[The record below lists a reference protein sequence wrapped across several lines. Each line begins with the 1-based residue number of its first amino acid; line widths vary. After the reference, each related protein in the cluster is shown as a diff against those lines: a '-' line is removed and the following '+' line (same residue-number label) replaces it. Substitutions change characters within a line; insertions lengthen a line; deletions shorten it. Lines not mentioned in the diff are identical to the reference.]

1 MGCGAPSPPGHGS
14 WTDEEELR
22 DAQLDRTAG
31 NRRVVMPAPES
42 FVYLEIAEAVRRAI
56 VSGEIKAGD
65 RLSPVREMAK
75 RWRCT
80 PNTVSRAYALLA
92 REGLIS
98 SHRGGGTRVIF
109 GSPGGAGPESL
120 GWQWASLVNR
130 AEQYLLEAIRLGQT
144 PAHAESALAAAISRW
159 DELQGRPGHV
169 LNDAAVS
176 PVAGQLIFAG
186 SHDLSVELL
195 CRLLSEAEPPVRV
208 AADFVGSLGGL
219 IALARGEADFSGSHL
234 WDQATEEYNVPFVQ
248 RILPN
253 RRVILLNLVQ
263 RVIGLMVPAGNP
275 LGMHAIADMAK
286 QGVVLVNRQPGSGTR
301 VWLDVQLK
309 AAGIDPSALAGYE
322 REESTHLAVSRAVAE
337 GEATVGLGIG
347 AAAAAYGLDFVSL
360 GQERYD
366 LVIPEENWGTP
377 EIEALRGVVGS
388 PKFKDAVLA
397 MGGYDV
403 SQTGTVQ
410 VVS

>member
-1 MGCGAPSPPGHGS
+1 MA
-14 WTDEEELR
+14 
-22 DAQLDRTAG
+22 
-31 NRRVVMPAPES
+31 APES

-56 VSGEIKAGD
+56 VSGELQAGQ
-65 RLSPVREMAK
+65 RLPPVREMAK

-109 GSPGGAGPESL
+109 GSVGGAAPESP

-130 AEQYLLEAIRLGQT
+130 AEQYLLEAVSLGQT

-159 DELQGRPGHV
+159 EEMQDRTAHIAHDGASYPI
-169 LNDAAVS
+169 
-176 PVAGQLIFAG
+176 AGQLIFAG

-195 CRLLSEAEPPVRV
+195 CRLLSEREAPVLV
-208 AADFVGSLGGL
+208 SVDFVGSLGGL
-219 IALARGEADFSGSHL
+219 IALARGEADFAGSHL
-234 WDQATEEYNVPFVQ
+234 WDQATEQYNVPFVQ
-248 RILPN
+248 RVLPN
-253 RRVILLNLVQ
+253 RRVVLLNLVQ
-263 RVIGLMVPAGNP
+263 RVMGMIVPPGNP
-275 LGMHAIADMAK
+275 LGLHGIPDLATP
-286 QGVVLVNRQPGSGTR
+286 GVVLVNRQPGSGTR

-309 AAGIDPSALAGYE
+309 VAGIDPASVPGYE
-322 REESTHLAVSRAVAE
+322 REESTHLAVSRAVAD
-337 GEATVGLGIG
+337 GEATVGIGIG
-347 AAAAAYGLDFVSL
+347 AAAAAYGLDFMPL

-366 LVIPEENWGTP
+366 LVIPEENWTSP
-377 EIEALRGVVGS
+377 EIGALRDVVES
-388 PKFKDAVLA
+388 AKFKDAVLD

-403 SQTGTVQ
+403 SQTGTAQ

>member
-1 MGCGAPSPPGHGS
+1 MATS
-14 WTDEEELR
+14 
-22 DAQLDRTAG
+22 
-31 NRRVVMPAPES
+31 ES

-56 VSGEIKAGD
+56 VSGELKAGQ
-65 RLSPVREMAK
+65 RLPPVREMAK

-109 GSPGGAGPESL
+109 GSGGGAAPESP

-130 AEQYLLEAIRLGQT
+130 AEQYLLEAVSLGQT

-159 DELQGRPGHV
+159 EEMQDRAG
-169 LNDAAVS
+169 
-176 PVAGQLIFAG
+176 PVTHDGTSYPAAGQLIFAG

-195 CRLLSEAEPPVRV
+195 CRLLSEREPPVLV
-208 AADFVGSLGGL
+208 SVDFVGSLGGL
-219 IALARGEADFSGSHL
+219 IALARGEADFAGSHL
-234 WDQATEEYNVPFVQ
+234 WDQATEQYNVPFVQ
-248 RILPN
+248 RVLPN
-253 RRVILLNLVQ
+253 RRVVLLNLVQ
-263 RVIGLMVPAGNP
+263 RVMGMIVPPGNP
-275 LGMHAIADMAK
+275 LGLHGVPDLATP
-286 QGVVLVNRQPGSGTR
+286 GVVLVNRQPGSGTR

-309 AAGIDPSALAGYE
+309 VAGIDPGSVPGYE
-322 REESTHLAVSRAVAE
+322 REESTHLAVSRAVAD
-337 GEATVGLGIG
+337 GEATVGIGIG
-347 AAAAAYGLDFVSL
+347 AAAAAYGLDFMPL

-366 LVIPEENWGTP
+366 LVIPEENWASP
-377 EIEALRGVVGS
+377 EVGALRDVVGS
-388 PKFKDAVLA
+388 AKFKDAVLD

-410 VVS
+410 MVS

>member
-1 MGCGAPSPPGHGS
+1 MA
-14 WTDEEELR
+14 
-22 DAQLDRTAG
+22 
-31 NRRVVMPAPES
+31 APES

-56 VSGEIKAGD
+56 VSGELKAGQ
-65 RLSPVREMAK
+65 RLQPVREMAK

-109 GSPGGAGPESL
+109 GSVGGAAPESP

-130 AEQYLLEAIRLGQT
+130 AEQYLLEAVSLGQT

-159 DELQGRPGHV
+159 EEMQDRAGHV
-169 LNDAAVS
+169 AHEGTS
-176 PVAGQLIFAG
+176 YPVAGQLIFAG

-195 CRLLSEAEPPVRV
+195 CRLLSEREPPVV
-208 AADFVGSLGGL
+208 VSVDFVGSLGGL
-219 IALARGEADFSGSHL
+219 IALARGEADFAGSHL
-234 WDQATEEYNVPFVQ
+234 WDQATEQYNVPFVQ
-248 RILPN
+248 RVLPN
-253 RRVILLNLVQ
+253 RRVVLLNLIQ
-263 RVIGLMVPAGNP
+263 RVMGMIVPPGNP
-275 LGMHAIADMAK
+275 LGLHGIPDLATP
-286 QGVVLVNRQPGSGTR
+286 GVVLVNRQPGSGTR

-309 AAGIDPSALAGYE
+309 VAGIDPASLPGYE
-322 REESTHLAVSRAVAE
+322 REESTHLAVSRAVAD
-337 GEATVGLGIG
+337 GEATVGIGIG
-347 AAAAAYGLDFVSL
+347 AAAAAYGLDFMPL

-366 LVIPEENWGTP
+366 LVIPEENWTSP
-377 EIEALRGVVGS
+377 EIGALRDVVGS
-388 PKFKDAVLA
+388 AKFKDAVLD

-403 SQTGTVQ
+403 SQTGTIQ

>member
-1 MGCGAPSPPGHGS
+1 MAAP
-14 WTDEEELR
+14 
-22 DAQLDRTAG
+22 
-31 NRRVVMPAPES
+31 PES

-56 VSGEIKAGD
+56 VSGELKAGQ
-65 RLSPVREMAK
+65 RLPPVREMAK

-109 GSPGGAGPESL
+109 GSVGGAAPESP

-130 AEQYLLEAIRLGQT
+130 AEQYLLEAVSLGQT

-159 DELQGRPGHV
+159 EEMQDRAG
-169 LNDAAVS
+169 
-176 PVAGQLIFAG
+176 PVTHDGTSYPAAGQLIFAG

-195 CRLLSEAEPPVRV
+195 CRLLSEREPPVLV
-208 AADFVGSLGGL
+208 SVDFVGSLGGL
-219 IALARGEADFSGSHL
+219 IALARGEADFAGSHL
-234 WDQATEEYNVPFVQ
+234 WDQATEQYNVPFVQ
-248 RILPN
+248 RVLPN
-253 RRVILLNLVQ
+253 RRVVLLNLVQ
-263 RVIGLMVPAGNP
+263 RVMGMIVPPGNP
-275 LGMHAIADMAK
+275 LGLHGIPDLATP
-286 QGVVLVNRQPGSGTR
+286 GVVLVNRQPGSGTR

-309 AAGIDPSALAGYE
+309 VAGIDPASVPGYE
-322 REESTHLAVSRAVAE
+322 REESTHLAVSRAVAD
-337 GEATVGLGIG
+337 GEATVGIGIG
-347 AAAAAYGLDFVSL
+347 AAAAAYGLDFMPL

-366 LVIPEENWGTP
+366 LVIPEENWASP
-377 EIEALRGVVGS
+377 EVGALRDVVES
-388 PKFKDAVLA
+388 AKFKDAVLD

>member
-1 MGCGAPSPPGHGS
+1 
-14 WTDEEELR
+14 
-22 DAQLDRTAG
+22 
-31 NRRVVMPAPES
+31 MPAPES

-56 VSGEIKAGD
+56 VSGELNAGQ

-109 GSPGGAGPESL
+109 GDVGGAAPESP

-130 AEQYLLEAIRLGQT
+130 AEQYLLEAISLGQS

-159 DELQGRPGHV
+159 EEMQDRVGHV
-169 LNDAAVS
+169 ARDVTS
-176 PVAGQLIFAG
+176 YPVAGQLIFAG

-195 CRLLSEAEPPVRV
+195 CRLLSESEPPVRV
-208 AADFVGSLGGL
+208 SVDFVGSLGGL
-219 IALARGEADFSGSHL
+219 IALARGEADFAGSHL
-234 WDQATEEYNVPFVQ
+234 WDQATQQYNVPFIQ
-248 RILPN
+248 RVLPN
-253 RRVILLNLVQ
+253 RPVMLLNLVQ
-263 RVIGLMVPAGNP
+263 RVIGMMVPPGNP
-275 LGMHAIADMAK
+275 LGLHGIADLAK
-286 QGVVLVNRQPGSGTR
+286 PGVVLVNRQPGSGTR

-309 AAGIDPSALAGYE
+309 VAGIDPASVPGYE
-322 REESTHLAVSRAVAE
+322 REESTHLAVSRAVAD
-337 GEATVGLGIG
+337 GEATAGIGIG
-347 AAAAAYGLDFVSL
+347 AAAAAYGLDFVPL

-366 LVIPEENWGTP
+366 LVIPEENWTSP
-377 EIEALRGVVGS
+377 EVGALRAVVGS
-388 PKFKDAVLA
+388 PKFKDAVLD

>member
-1 MGCGAPSPPGHGS
+1 MAAS
-14 WTDEEELR
+14 
-22 DAQLDRTAG
+22 
-31 NRRVVMPAPES
+31 ES

-56 VSGEIKAGD
+56 VSGELKAGQ
-65 RLSPVREMAK
+65 RLPPVREMAK

-109 GSPGGAGPESL
+109 GSVGGAAPESP

-130 AEQYLLEAIRLGQT
+130 AEQYLLEAISLGQT

-159 DELQGRPGHV
+159 EEMQDRAG
-169 LNDAAVS
+169 
-176 PVAGQLIFAG
+176 PVAHDGTSYPDAGQLIFAG

-195 CRLLSEAEPPVRV
+195 CRLLSEREPPVLV
-208 AADFVGSLGGL
+208 SVDFVGSLGGL
-219 IALARGEADFSGSHL
+219 IALARGEADFAGSHL
-234 WDQATEEYNVPFVQ
+234 WDQATEQYNVPFVQ
-248 RILPN
+248 RVLPN
-253 RRVILLNLVQ
+253 RRVVLLNLVQ
-263 RVIGLMVPAGNP
+263 RVMGMIVPPGNP
-275 LGMHAIADMAK
+275 LGLHGIPDLATP
-286 QGVVLVNRQPGSGTR
+286 GVVLVNRQPGSGTR

-309 AAGIDPSALAGYE
+309 VAGIDPASVPGYE
-322 REESTHLAVSRAVAE
+322 REESTHIAVSRAVAD
-337 GEATVGLGIG
+337 GEATVGIGIG
-347 AAAAAYGLDFVSL
+347 AAAAAYGLDFMPL

-366 LVIPEENWGTP
+366 LVIPEENWASP
-377 EIEALRGVVGS
+377 EVGALRDVVGS
-388 PKFKDAVLA
+388 AKFKDAVLD

>member
-1 MGCGAPSPPGHGS
+1 MATS
-14 WTDEEELR
+14 
-22 DAQLDRTAG
+22 
-31 NRRVVMPAPES
+31 ES

-56 VSGEIKAGD
+56 VSGELKAGQ
-65 RLSPVREMAK
+65 RLPPVREMAK

-109 GSPGGAGPESL
+109 GSVGGAAPESP

-130 AEQYLLEAIRLGQT
+130 AEQYLLEAVSLGQT

-159 DELQGRPGHV
+159 EEMQDRAG
-169 LNDAAVS
+169 
-176 PVAGQLIFAG
+176 PVTHDGTSYPAAGQLIFAG

-195 CRLLSEAEPPVRV
+195 CRLLSEREPPVLV
-208 AADFVGSLGGL
+208 SVDFVGSLGGL
-219 IALARGEADFSGSHL
+219 IALARGEADFAGSHL
-234 WDQATEEYNVPFVQ
+234 WDQATEQYNVPFVQ
-248 RILPN
+248 RVLPN
-253 RRVILLNLVQ
+253 RRVVLLNLVQ
-263 RVIGLMVPAGNP
+263 RVMGMIVPPGNP
-275 LGMHAIADMAK
+275 LGLHGVPDLAPP
-286 QGVVLVNRQPGSGTR
+286 GVVLVNRQPGSGTR

-309 AAGIDPSALAGYE
+309 VAGIDPGSVPGYE
-322 REESTHLAVSRAVAE
+322 REESTHLAVSRAVAD
-337 GEATVGLGIG
+337 GEATVGIGIG
-347 AAAAAYGLDFVSL
+347 AAAAAYGLDFMPL

-366 LVIPEENWGTP
+366 LVIPEENWASP
-377 EIEALRGVVGS
+377 EVGALRDVVGS
-388 PKFKDAVLA
+388 AKFKDAVLD

-410 VVS
+410 MVS

>member
-1 MGCGAPSPPGHGS
+1 MATS
-14 WTDEEELR
+14 
-22 DAQLDRTAG
+22 
-31 NRRVVMPAPES
+31 ES

-56 VSGEIKAGD
+56 VSGELKAGQ
-65 RLSPVREMAK
+65 RLPPVREMAK

-109 GSPGGAGPESL
+109 GSVGGAAPESP

-130 AEQYLLEAIRLGQT
+130 AEQYLLEAVSLGQT

-159 DELQGRPGHV
+159 EEMQDRAG
-169 LNDAAVS
+169 
-176 PVAGQLIFAG
+176 PVTHDGTSYPAAGQLIFAG

-195 CRLLSEAEPPVRV
+195 CRLLSEREPPVLV
-208 AADFVGSLGGL
+208 SVDFVGSLGGL
-219 IALARGEADFSGSHL
+219 IALARGEADFAGSHL
-234 WDQATEEYNVPFVQ
+234 WDQATEQYNVPFVQ
-248 RILPN
+248 RVLPN
-253 RRVILLNLVQ
+253 RRVVLLNLVQ
-263 RVIGLMVPAGNP
+263 RVMGMIVPPGNP
-275 LGMHAIADMAK
+275 LGLHGVPDLATP
-286 QGVVLVNRQPGSGTR
+286 GVVLVNRQPGSGTR

-309 AAGIDPSALAGYE
+309 VAGIDPGSVPGYE
-322 REESTHLAVSRAVAE
+322 REESTHLAVSRAVAD
-337 GEATVGLGIG
+337 GEATVGIGIG
-347 AAAAAYGLDFVSL
+347 AAAAAYGLDFMPL

-366 LVIPEENWGTP
+366 LVIPEENWASP
-377 EIEALRGVVGS
+377 EVGALRDVVGS
-388 PKFKDAVLA
+388 AKFKDAVLD

-410 VVS
+410 MVS